1 MGRSAG
7 NTRIKK
13 KLLESLKQVE
23 DPDKFQIDEIIDF
36 YNREHGT
43 YYKTARIVK
52 LLKPYAFPVGTKS
65 RTKFWVV
72 KEEWR
77 HIYEN

>member
-7 NTRIKK
+7 NDRIKK
-13 KLLESLKQVE
+13 RLIDSLRQVQNPNE
-23 DPDKFQIDEIIDF
+23 FQIDEILDF

-43 YYKTARIVK
+43 FYKTSRIVR
-52 LLKPYAFPVGTKS
+52 LLRPYAFPVGTKS
-65 RTKFWVV
+65 RTRFWVV